1 MKIATFVMFV
11 VKKEGRQKN
20 PKCPLNWKRYNAQT
34 SLISVYSGVSL
45 NIVTGDERSPLIT
58 MIDSILSKQRDTLCS
73 FPRRNID
80 QLSTLL
86 GGVLFFFFLPES
98 YADYCTSEPLGWKII
113 S

>member
-20 PKCPLNWKRYNAQT
+20 PKCKVECIDFLDL
-34 SLISVYSGVSL
+34 SLQWSKL

-86 GGVLFFFFLPES
+86 GGVLFFFFPPQVLR
-98 YADYCTSEPLGWKII
+98 
-113 S
+113 